1 MEKRQKK
8 ASEFEIFMEKMKEKA
23 RLERHAQECIK
34 KMLNEQKLPK
44 IVDLAIECSPAFKD
58 EKILCRIKDALKV
71 LAVTSSPKMLQE
83 ALFASKGYR
92 QQMFGTEWELSV
104 FVAQGLVLDL
114 LEGRKLFYP
123 RAEDIRGSQLFFN
136 TVLKYIPEGMDMDEF
151 EKVKHSWV
159 EELIECH
166 PELT

>member
-1 MEKRQKK
+1 MEKRQEKN
-8 ASEFEIFMEKMKEKA
+8 SEFEIFMEQMKEKV
-23 RLERHAQECIK
+23 RLEIHAQECVKQIIK
-34 KMLNEQKLPK
+34 EQRLPK

-58 EKILCRIKDALKV
+58 EKILCRVKDALKV
-71 LAVTSSPKMLQE
+71 LAVTSSPKVLQE

-92 QQMFGTEWELSV
+92 KQMFGTEWELPV
-104 FVAQGLVLDL
+104 FVAKGLVLDL
-114 LEGRKLFYP
+114 LEGREVFSP
-123 RAEDIRGSQLFFN
+123 RAEDIRGSRLFFN

-159 EELIECH
+159 EKLIECH